1 MASSSTGT
9 LSRWERLPDELLLRV
24 LEHVMLG
31 WRGPNSWCG
40 AVRVSRRWRAIHDA
54 ACQWLCTGDGVTDE
68 VHALCGRLPLK
79 TLILDG
85 VTSLTVDG
93 LRAVGGLTA
102 LTCLN
107 LYITV

>member
-1 MASSSTGT
+1 
-9 LSRWERLPDELLLRV
+9 
-24 LEHVMLG
+24 
-31 WRGPNSWCG
+31 
-40 AVRVSRRWRAIHDA
+40 
-54 ACQWLCTGDGVTDE
+54 VTDE